1 MAKATAT
8 SKNQAMR
15 ISILFF
21 GGLLLLNSCQPA
33 PESTDVVTQDTPLR
47 MCSNGLLFPDSV
59 RYAEQGG
66 NAFAPT
72 VENEVTLEA
81 KHIPQGMVLVPGG
94 TFSMGSV
101 NPVGIT
107 DGGQEPMGDAR
118 PIHRVYVD
126 PFLMDAHEVTNAEFA
141 AFVDATGYVTVAE
154 KAPTRAEFPNAPA
167 EMLVA
172 GSIVFAPPDSAVARN
187 DYRQWWR
194 WVEGANWRQPEGP
207 GSSIAGKDDLPVV
220 HIAWEDAAA
229 YAKWAGKRLPTEAEW
244 EFAARGGRP
253 GLLYPWGNQMQPQGQ
268 VVANTFQG
276 QFPHKDLGEDGYV
289 GIAPIGQ
296 YSANAYGLYDMGG
309 NVWEWCADW
318 YRPDY
323 YASLSDTV
331 ARNPQGPTASYDPAE
346 PGLAKRVQRG
356 GSFLCT
362 DQYCTR
368 YMVGT
373 RGKGEWRS
381 AGNHIGFRCV
391 QDVKS

>member
-1 MAKATAT
+1 MIATHH
-8 SKNQAMR
+8 NR
-15 ISILFF
+15 VLF
-21 GGLLLLNSCQPA
+21 GVSLLFLLNSCQP
-33 PESTDVVTQDTPLR
+33 VTQKTDLMSQEIPIR
-47 MCSNGLLFPDSV
+47 MCSNGLLYPDSV

-66 NAFAPT
+66 NEFAPT
-72 VENEVTLEA
+72 VENKVRAEA
-81 KHIPQGMVLVPGG
+81 ENIPEGMILVPGG
-94 TFSMGSV
+94 DFSMGAV

-107 DGGQEPMGDAR
+107 DGGREPMRDAR

-126 PFLMDAHEVTNAEFA
+126 PFLMDAYEVTNADFA
-141 AFVDATGYVTVAE
+141 AFVAATGYVTVAE
-154 KAPTRAEFPNAPA
+154 KAPTREEFPDAPV

-172 GSIVFAPPDSAVARN
+172 GSIVFAPPGSAVSRN
-187 DYRQWWR
+187 DYRQWWH

-207 GSSIAGKDDLPVV
+207 GSSLAGKDNYPVV
-220 HIAWEDAAA
+220 HMAWEDAAA

-244 EFAARGGRP
+244 EFAARGGMS
-253 GLLYPWGNQMQPQGQ
+253 GNLYVWGNQMQPEGKS
-268 VVANTFQG
+268 VANTFQG
-276 QFPHKDLGEDGYV
+276 EFPANDLGKDGYS

-296 YSANAYGLYDMGG
+296 YPANAYGLYDMGG

-323 YASLSDTV
+323 YTGVAGEV
-331 ARNPQGPTASYDPAE
+331 ARNPQGPSDSHDPAE
-346 PGLAKRVQRG
+346 PGLAKKVQRG

-368 YMVGT
+368 FMVGT

-391 QDVKS
+391 KDLPE

>member
-1 MAKATAT
+1 MTL
-8 SKNQAMR
+8 R
-15 ISILFF
+15 ILILLFCF
-21 GGLLLLNSCQPA
+21 SFLLYSCQPA
-33 PESTDVVTQDTPLR
+33 EEQVDKSDTFLSQDTPLR

-66 NAFAPT
+66 NEFVPT
-72 VENEVTLEA
+72 VENEVTVEA

-154 KAPTRAEFPNAPA
+154 KAPTREEFPNAPA

-172 GSIVFAPPDSAVARN
+172 GSIVFAPPGSAVARN

-207 GSSIAGKDDLPVV
+207 GSSIADKDDLPVV

-244 EFAARGGRP
+244 EFAARGGRA

-268 VVANTFQG
+268 PVANTFQG
-276 QFPHKDLGEDGYV
+276 QFPHNDLGEDGYV

-318 YRPDY
+318 YRPNY
-323 YASLSDTV
+323 YAGQTGAV
-331 ARNPQGPTASYDPAE
+331 ARNPQGPTDSYDPAE
-346 PGLAKRVQRG
+346 PGLAKKVQRG

-373 RGKGEWRS
+373 RGKGEWLS
-381 AGNHIGFRCV
+381 ASNHIGFRCV
-391 QDVKS
+391 KDVKN